1 MKIHLWLSP
10 SFGKAATNRLHY
22 LGEYFR
28 NFFFINGA
36 DAFYILNFSKNEAI
50 YRIHRKSRKYGKV
63 KKKSSFENLNLNLRM
78 LNKVLNVNK
87 GQFDSEQRHMSDKL

>member
-28 NFFFINGA
+28 NSFLINGA
-36 DAFYILNFSKNEAI
+36 DTFFILNFSKNKAI

-78 LNKVLNVNK
+78 LNKVLSVNK
-87 GQFDSEQRHMSDKL
+87 G